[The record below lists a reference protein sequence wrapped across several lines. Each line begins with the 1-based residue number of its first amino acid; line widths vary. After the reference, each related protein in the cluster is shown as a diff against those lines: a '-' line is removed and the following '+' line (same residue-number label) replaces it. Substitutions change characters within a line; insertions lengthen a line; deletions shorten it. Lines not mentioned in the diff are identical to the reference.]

1 MPVCPVVRSQVPRR
15 SEITAGKAVI
25 SLKNSGKEAHFA
37 GLVRVPDS
45 MSYEAFTNALLT
57 PTPTVAAAP
66 TPAAVAVASAVASGV
81 SGGVGAVSAGG
92 QAWVTAD
99 LKPGTYVVVCLI
111 PDAKG
116 APHAA
121 LGMLNKVTVR

>member
-1 MPVCPVVRSQVPRR
+1 
-15 SEITAGKAVI
+15 
-25 SLKNSGKEAHFA
+25 
-37 GLVRVPDS
+37 

-66 TPAAVAVASAVASGV
+66 TPAAVAVASGV

-99 LKPGTYVVVCLI
+99 LKPGTYVIVCLI

-116 APHAA
+116 VPHAA
-121 LGMLNKVTVR
+121 LGMLNKITVR